1 MAERSPI
8 VFYWGMYYSNVTM
21 SKTILKGVPG
31 PLLCEGESLDAIG
44 VSGLKVIQSVR
55 GFRHS
60 MDALLLAQFAA
71 PRPADRILDL
81 GCGNGAI
88 ALVLAQRHPHLRI
101 VGLEI
106 QPALA
111 SRALRG
117 AQLNGLQD
125 RVEILEGDL
134 RRIGALLPPAGFDVI
149 LCNPPYR
156 EVGRGRLNPDPEIR
170 QAKHE
175 LSATLPEVIAAI
187 RYALAPKG
195 RACLIYHASRLG
207 DLVTR
212 LRTER
217 MEPKLLWPVHS
228 FPSADAEL
236 VLVEA
241 RREGRPGLR
250 ILAPLFVYQARG
262 GNLSPAMERIYHGL
276 ALSVVG
282 SGIA

>member
-1 MAERSPI
+1 
-8 VFYWGMYYSNVTM
+8 M
-21 SKTILKGVPG
+21 SEPVCQETIDSM
-31 PLLCEGESLDAIG
+31 LCEGETLDILG
-44 VSGLKVIQSVR
+44 MSGLKVIQSVK

-60 MDALLLAQFAA
+60 MDALLLGEFAS
-71 PRPADRILDL
+71 PRPTDRVLDL

-88 ALVLAQRHPHLRI
+88 ALLLAHRYPQLRV

-111 SRALRG
+111 SRARRG

-134 RRIGALLPPAGFDVI
+134 RRIEALLHPAGFDVV

-156 EVGRGRLNPDPEIR
+156 EIGRGRVNPNPETG

-175 LSATLPEVIAAI
+175 LTATLPEVIAAI

-195 RACLIYHASRLG
+195 RACLIYHASRLA
-207 DLVTR
+207 DLLTR
-212 LRTER
+212 FSAEGL
-217 MEPKLLWPVHS
+217 EPKTLWPVHS
-228 FPSADAEL
+228 FPGADAEL
-236 VLVEA
+236 ILVEA

-250 ILAPLFVYQARG
+250 ILPPLFVYQARG
-262 GNLSPAMERIYHGL
+262 GAVSQAMEDIYRSL
-276 ALSVVG
+276 AFSEAR

>member
-1 MAERSPI
+1 
-8 VFYWGMYYSNVTM
+8 M
-21 SKTILKGVPG
+21 SGPVCQNTIDSM
-31 PLLCEGESLDAIG
+31 LCEGESLDVLGA
-44 VSGLKVIQSVR
+44 SDLKVIQSVK

-60 MDALLLAQFAA
+60 MDALLLAAFSA
-71 PRPADRILDL
+71 PRPTDRILDL

-88 ALVLAQRHPHLRI
+88 GLLLAHCYLYVSV

-111 SRALRG
+111 SRARRG
-117 AQLNGLQD
+117 AQLNGLQN

-134 RRIGALLPPAGFDVI
+134 RRIEAVLPLAGFDQVI
-149 LCNPPYR
+149 CNPPYR
-156 EVGRGRLNPDPEIR
+156 EVGRGRLNPDPETR

-195 RACLIYHASRLG
+195 RACLIYHASRLT
-207 DLVTR
+207 DLLTR
-212 LRTER
+212 LRAEGL
-217 MEPKLLWPVHS
+217 EPKLVWPVHS
-228 FPSADAEL
+228 FPGADAEL
-236 VLVEA
+236 ILVEA

-250 ILAPLFVYQARG
+250 ILPPLFVYQARG
-262 GNLSPAMERIYHGL
+262 GALSQAMEDIYRSL
-276 ALSVVG
+276 AFSEAR

>member
-1 MAERSPI
+1 
-8 VFYWGMYYSNVTM
+8 MYYSYYMKSANAQQMVTEP
-21 SKTILKGVPG
+21 ILR
-31 PLLCEGESLDAIG
+31 EGESLDAL
-44 VSGLKVIQSVR
+44 VSGGLRIVQSVK

-60 MDALLLAQFAA
+60 MDAILLAQFAA
-71 PRPADRILDL
+71 PRPTDRVLDL

-88 ALVLAQRHPHLRI
+88 ALMLAHRYPLLRV

-117 AQLNGLQD
+117 AQLNGLHD
-125 RVEILEGDL
+125 RVEIVEGDL
-134 RRIGALLPPAGFDVI
+134 RRVEALLPPAGFDLV

-156 EVGRGRLNPDPEIR
+156 EVGRGRLSHDPETR

-175 LSATLPEVIAAI
+175 MSATLQEVIAAI

-195 RACLIYHASRLG
+195 RACLIYHGSRLA
-207 DLVTR
+207 DLLTR
-212 LRTER
+212 LRAER
-217 MEPKLLWPVHS
+217 LEPKLLRPVHS
-228 FPSADAEL
+228 FPGADAEL
-236 VLVEA
+236 ILVEA

-250 ILAPLFVYQARG
+250 MLAPLFVYQTRG
-262 GNLSPAMERIYHGL
+262 GTLSPAMDEIYRDL
-276 ALSVVG
+276 APTLMR

>member
-1 MAERSPI
+1 
-8 VFYWGMYYSNVTM
+8 MYYSNDMM
-21 SKTILKGVPG
+21 STRAYQGTIDSVLR
-31 PLLCEGESLDAIG
+31 EGESLDALA
-44 VSGLKVIQSVR
+44 SGGLRIVQSVK

-60 MDALLLAQFAA
+60 MDAILLAQFAA
-71 PRPADRILDL
+71 PRPTDRVLDL

-88 ALVLAQRHPHLRI
+88 GLLLAHRHPQIRV

-117 AQLNGLQD
+117 AELNRLQD
-125 RVEILEGDL
+125 RVEIVDGDL
-134 RRIGALLPPAGFDVI
+134 RRVEALLPPAAFDLV

-156 EVGRGRLNPDPEIR
+156 EIGRGRLSPDPETR

-175 LSATLPEVIAAI
+175 VSATLPEIIAAI

-195 RACLIYHASRLG
+195 RACLIYHASRLA
-207 DLVTR
+207 DLLTR
-212 LRTER
+212 LRAER
-217 MEPKLLWPVHS
+217 LEPKLLRPVHS
-228 FPSADAEL
+228 FPGADAEL

-250 ILAPLFVYQARG
+250 MLAPLFVYQMRG
-262 GNLSPAMERIYHGL
+262 GALSPAMEGIYRDL
-276 ALSVVG
+276 APTLMR

>member
-1 MAERSPI
+1 
-8 VFYWGMYYSNVTM
+8 MYYSNDMM
-21 SKTILKGVPG
+21 SRRAYQGTIDSVLR
-31 PLLCEGESLDAIG
+31 EGESLDALA
-44 VSGLKVIQSVR
+44 SGGLRIIQSVR

-60 MDALLLAQFAA
+60 MDALLLAHFAA
-71 PRPADRILDL
+71 PRPADRVLDL

-88 ALVLAQRHPHLRI
+88 GLLLAHRHPQIRV

-117 AQLNGLQD
+117 AELNRLQD

-134 RRIGALLPPAGFDVI
+134 RRIEALVPAGAFDLV

-156 EVGRGRLNPDPEIR
+156 EIGRGRLSPDPETR

-175 LSATLPEVIAAI
+175 VSATLPEIIAAI

-195 RACLIYHASRLG
+195 RACLIYHASRLA
-207 DLVTR
+207 DLVTCLTAER
-212 LRTER
+212 L
-217 MEPKLLWPVHS
+217 EPKMLRPVHS
-228 FPSADAEL
+228 FPCADAEL
-236 VLVEA
+236 ILVEA

-250 ILAPLFVYQARG
+250 MLAPLFVYQTRG
-262 GNLSPAMERIYHGL
+262 GALSPAMEEIYRDL
-276 ALSVVG
+276 APILMR

>member
-1 MAERSPI
+1 
-8 VFYWGMYYSNVTM
+8 MYYSNATM
-21 SKTILKGVPG
+21 SKTILKGATG
-31 PLLCEGESLDAIG
+31 PLLCRGESLDALG
-44 VSGLKVIQSVR
+44 PSGLKVIQRVR

-60 MDALLLAQFAA
+60 MDALLLAHFGA
-71 PRPADRILDL
+71 PRPTDRVLDL

-88 ALVLAQRHPHLRI
+88 TLLLAHRHPCLQI

-111 SRALRG
+111 SRARRG

-125 RVEILEGDL
+125 RVEIVEGDL
-134 RRIGALLPPAGFDVI
+134 RRIEELLPPAGFDVI

-175 LSATLPEVIAAI
+175 LSATLPEVIVAI

-195 RACLIYHASRLG
+195 RASLVYHASRLG
-207 DLVTR
+207 DLLTR
-212 LRTER
+212 LRSER

-228 FPSADAEL
+228 FPGADAEL

-262 GNLSPAMERIYHGL
+262 RAPSPAMEEIYRGL
-276 ALSVVG
+276 TSSDVR